1 MPRILLADADAF
13 FVAVARA
20 VDPSGAGK
28 SPLLIV
34 GGRPGS
40 RGVVCSASYETRAYG
55 VRSAMSIAQALR
67 LCPDAMCVPVPR
79 QACSDS
85 SRAIRRVLERF
96 TPIVEGAS
104 IDEWYLDLTGTEAL
118 YHHEAL
124 DVTARRIRDEVRAHT
139 GFWISIGGGSNK
151 LIAKLA
157 AERAKPSRSPLAGGV
172 CIVPDG
178 GGPAFM
184 QDVSLA
190 EIPGIGPKLQERLRA
205 VGLVTARDTLAHSRA
220 TLERWVGATTAA
232 WLHDR
237 VRGLSGTA
245 IDARDRSRQISREET
260 FDRDIADPAR
270 LLSELRHLAAKVAAD
285 LRGDGL
291 AARTVTVKLRTNDF
305 ATHSA
310 GLTMKEPVES
320 DRGVTEPAVT
330 LLGKLRAKHGAPA
343 RLVGVS
349 LSNLTAARAA
359 EQLTM
364 FDVPGVAGDAPERER
379 DRELSRA
386 VDRVRAKFGDDA
398 LRTGAARR
406 VPIGE
411 KGAKRPRRRG
421 DE

>member
-13 FVAVARA
+13 FVAVARS
-20 VDPSGAGK
+20 VDPDGAGK
-28 SPLLIV
+28 AQLLIV

-40 RGVVCSASYETRAYG
+40 RGVVCSASYETRAFG

-67 LCPDAMCVPVPR
+67 LCPTAMCVPVPR
-79 QACSDS
+79 QACSDA

-96 TPIVEGAS
+96 TPVVEGAS

-118 YHHEAL
+118 YHHEPL
-124 DVTARRIRDEVRAHT
+124 DATARRIRESVRGET
-139 GFWISIGGGSNK
+139 GLSLSIGGGSNK

-157 AERAKPSRSPLAGGV
+157 AERAKPSRSPLAGGIW
-172 CIVPDG
+172 IVPDG
-178 GGPAFM
+178 GEPDFM
-184 QDVSLA
+184 KDVALA

-205 VGLVTARDTLAHSRA
+205 VRLLTVRDALPHELS
-220 TLERWVGATTAA
+220 TLERWVGANTAA

-237 VRGLSGTA
+237 VRGLSRTA
-245 IDARDRSRQISREET
+245 VEARDRSRQLSREET
-260 FDRDIADPAR
+260 FDRDISDPAR
-270 LLSELRHLAAKVAAD
+270 LRSELRQLAAKVAAD

-291 AARTVTVKLRTNDF
+291 AARTITVKLRMNDF

-310 GLTMKEPVES
+310 GRTLPEPVES
-320 DRGVTEPAVT
+320 DRGVTEPAVA
-330 LLGKLRAKHGAPA
+330 LLEKLRAKHRAPA

-349 LSNLTAARAA
+349 LSNLTSARLA

-364 FDVPGVAGDAPERER
+364 FETPMVEGVIPERER

-386 VDRVRAKFGDDA
+386 VDRVREKYGDDA
-398 LRTGAARR
+398 IRTGAPRR

-411 KGAKRPRRRG
+411 KGAKRPRR
-421 DE
+421 